1 MTCLKYR
8 SNAKIKHFYNSIFEK
23 DTIPIINRPTRI
35 SQNSPSI
42 IDNNLTID
50 IFTNSLKKR
59 KTK

>member
-8 SNAKIKHFYNSIFEK
+8 GNAKTKHFYNSIFEK